1 MKLWQRMVVAGTF
14 MAGGLMAQ
22 AAVAAPISYEG
33 MLEAGVVTYGQ
44 VAPQSRGGSP
54 LLTDGAWWSFYAEAG
69 NEITLTLHRREVALD
84 PTMNFYF
91 GYGDTDDLRFLGQAD
106 DNILPLPGYGGGPWG
121 DAELRYTVGATGHYS
136 VFVFSW
142 ASWDP
147 GADGV
152 FDYQIELRGATGR
165 PPVGEV
171 PEPAALGLLGLGLIG
186 AGALRRRRK

>member
-1 MKLWQRMVVAGTF
+1 MKLWQRMVAASAF

-33 MLEAGVVTYGQ
+33 MLESGVVTYGQ
-44 VAPQSRGGSP
+44 VAPQPRGGGP
-54 LLTDGAWWSFYAEAG
+54 LLTDGDWWSFYAEAG
-69 NEITLTLHRREVALD
+69 DEITLTLHRREVALD

-91 GYGDTDDLRFLGQAD
+91 GYGDTDDLFYLTQVD
-106 DNILPLPGYGGGPWG
+106 DNISPLPGFGGGPYW
-121 DAELRYTVGATGHYS
+121 DAELRYTIGTTGYYS

-142 ASWDP
+142 ASGHP

-152 FDYQIELRGATGR
+152 FDYQIELRGATGL
-165 PPVGEV
+165 PPVSEV
-171 PEPAALGLLGLGLIG
+171 PEPAALGLLGLGLLG